1 MHIDQYVVL
10 FYGLFSLGRALL
22 WVARLSD
29 GSGSMLLL
37 LATVLALSFSFDW
50 GNAQAV
56 LAPMAAFLPAI
67 IAGVVG
73 ACCRE

>member
-29 GSGSMLLL
+29 GAGPMLLF
-37 LATVLALSFSFDW
+37 LATVLAVSFSCARGD
-50 GNAQAV
+50 AQAV

-67 IAGVVG
+67 IAAVVG
-73 ACCRE
+73 ACYWE